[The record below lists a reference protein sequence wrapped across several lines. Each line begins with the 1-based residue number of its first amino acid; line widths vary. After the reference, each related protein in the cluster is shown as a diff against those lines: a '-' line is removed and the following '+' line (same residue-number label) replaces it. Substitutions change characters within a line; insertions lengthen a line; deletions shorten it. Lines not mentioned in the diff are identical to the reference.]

1 MMAFPGH
8 RDPQL
13 NNPRSAREFNVS
25 SRLFADEEGNWAPAL
40 CHVCPGVTV
49 LLSLVAGIPLVIK
62 ALFIAF
68 AFITLQSRERAGDES
83 LLQGIIC
90 SLCSFC
96 TEFHGVWN
104 VEPNPSSLLSS
115 YSCEYL

>member
-1 MMAFPGH
+1 M
-8 RDPQL
+8 
-13 NNPRSAREFNVS
+13 
-25 SRLFADEEGNWAPAL
+25 
-40 CHVCPGVTV
+40 

-83 LLQGIIC
+83 LMQGIIC

-104 VEPNPSSLLSS
+104 VEQTNRGMERRHIGTHAGGHVWERVGQHWKCQSSINRESWEGPGVTESRGVQSQTLA
-115 YSCEYL
+115 